1 MDLYQKLIEITCKEA
16 HQDLSCVISAMGMYL
31 LCIISN
37 SSLISFPKNPGRK
50 YNQNGKKSLGS
61 KFDQK
66 EGRIEAALVSA
77 AGS

>member
-31 LCIISN
+31 LRFISS
-37 SSLISFPKNPGRK
+37 SSLISFPRNPGKKR
-50 YNQNGKKSLGS
+50 NQNGKKFLGS
-61 KFDQK
+61 KCDQK
-66 EGRIEAALVSA
+66 EGRIEVALVSA